1 MKSVAKPGLA
11 AAQSSIKKLQ
21 KGTAAATAKKPPE
34 KMVDKPAAVAAKP
47 VTKPI
52 RIAKI
57 DPLAPLPAKHSG
69 HSKDSTAAR

>member
-1 MKSVAKPGLA
+1 VDK
-11 AAQSSIKKLQ
+11 
-21 KGTAAATAKKPPE
+21 AATL
-34 KMVDKPAAVAAKP
+34 VDRP